1 MATTGSETMSG
12 APGAGLAGSASPAEE
27 RRRIE
32 AARDALRP
40 RLPFVPEAGIILG
53 TGLGQ
58 FASALTDAVTI
69 PYADIP
75 HFPRTAVESHAGD
88 FIVGRLGG
96 RPIAI
101 LSGRAHYYE
110 GHSMK
115 AVTFPVRVLRALGA
129 HTLIATNAAGGM
141 HPLHQPGDLVVVVD
155 HINLMGD
162 NPLVGPNDDSLGP
175 RFPDMSEPYDRG
187 LIALAKEVAL
197 EERIALREGVF
208 VGVAGPNLETRAE
221 YRFLRAAGADVV
233 GMSLVP
239 EAIVA
244 VHGGM
249 RVLAFAVVTDTC
261 FPDALEPVDVPKIL
275 ATAAKAEPLLTRLV
289 TRVVE
294 RMAAPGAD
302 HAESR
307 G

>member
-1 MATTGSETMSG
+1 MSG
-12 APGAGLAGSASPAEE
+12 TPGAGAPRPAATSEE
-27 RRRIE
+27 RRRID
-32 AARDALRP
+32 AACDALRP
-40 RLPFVPEAGIILG
+40 RLPFAPEVGVILG

-58 FASALTDAVTI
+58 FASAMTDAVSI
-69 PYADIP
+69 PYSEIP
-75 HFPRTAVESHAGD
+75 HFPRTAVASHAGEL
-88 FIVGRLGG
+88 IVGRLGG
-96 RPIAI
+96 RPAAI

-110 GHSMK
+110 GHDMK
-115 AVTFPVRVLRALGA
+115 AVAFPVRVLRALGA
-129 HTLIATNAAGGM
+129 ETLIATNAAGGM
-141 HPLHQPGDLVVVVD
+141 HPLHQAGDLVVVVD

-187 LIALAKEVAL
+187 LVALAREIAL
-197 EERIALREGVF
+197 EERIALREAVF

-239 EAIVA
+239 ETIAA

-261 FPDALEPVDVPKIL
+261 FPDSLEPVDVAKIL
-275 ATAAKAEPLLTRLV
+275 ATAAKTEPLLTRLV

-294 RMAAPGAD
+294 RMPAPVAPGAKEPR
-302 HAESR
+302 A
-307 G
+307 